1 MLIRIDEIPKAGLQ
15 IHLHRK
21 PEWFREFINPED
33 IIAPELIK
41 PLNVDLE
48 IVKEKNFFKVK
59 GVERGNFRL
68 LCHRCGEPFEYLLEE
83 SFEFVL
89 VAQEFSPKEEEVELS
104 PEEMDY
110 EFFDGEKI
118 DVEKILV
125 EQIFLAMPQK
135 ILCREDCRGLCPQCG
150 ANLNTETCSCNQVR
164 VNPMFQALANWK
176 PSRSE

>member
-1 MLIRIDEIPKAGLQ
+1 MLIRIDEIPKAGLR

-21 PEWFREFINPED
+21 PEWLKEFVEPD
-33 IIAPELIK
+33 DVIAPELIK

-48 IVKEKNFFKVK
+48 IVKEKNFFKV
-59 GVERGNFRL
+59 RGSEEGTFRL
-68 LCHRCGEPFEYLLEE
+68 LCHRCGEPFEFQLEE
-83 SFEFVL
+83 TFEFLL
-89 VAQEFSPKEEEVELS
+89 VGDEFSPREEELELT

-135 ILCREDCRGLCPQCG
+135 ILCKEDCKGLCAHCG
-150 ANLNTETCSCNQVR
+150 ANLNRETCNCEENKI
-164 VNPMFQALANWK
+164 NPIFRALADWK
-176 PSRSE
+176 PSRSK

>member
-1 MLIRIDEIPKAGLQ
+1 MLIRIDEIPKAGLRV
-15 IHLHRK
+15 HLHRK
-21 PEWFREFINPED
+21 PDWLKDFIEPD
-33 IIAPELIK
+33 DVIAPELTK

-48 IVKEKNFFKVK
+48 ITKEKQFFKVK
-59 GVERGNFRL
+59 GIEKGTFKL
-68 LCHRCGEPFEYLLEE
+68 LCHRCGEAFEFILEE
-83 SFEFVL
+83 AFEFLL
-89 VAQEFSPKEEEVELS
+89 VGKEFSPKEEEHELT

-135 ILCREDCRGLCPQCG
+135 ILCREDCKGLCPQCG
-150 ANLNTETCSCNQVR
+150 ANLNNETCNCSQLR
-164 VNPMFQALANWK
+164 INPMFRALANWK